1 MLSGRG
7 AGGRPTASAVLGDLI
22 DAATNLRPAAAT
34 GGAPILAGG
43 PPPLGPACIHPIGE
57 LRTAYYL
64 ALEVI
69 DRPGV
74 LAAVASVF
82 GRHGVSI
89 RSMEQEG
96 LGEEARII
104 FITHVACESDMRA
117 TLENLRH
124 LEAVRQVGSV
134 LRVIAHE

>member
-1 MLSGRG
+1 M
-7 AGGRPTASAVLGDLI
+7 
-22 DAATNLRPAAAT
+22 
-34 GGAPILAGG
+34 
-43 PPPLGPACIHPIGE
+43 
-57 LRTAYYL
+57 RTAYYL
-64 ALEVI
+64 SLEVI

-74 LAAVASVF
+74 LAAVAGVF

-96 LGEEARII
+96 LGAQARII

-117 TLENLRH
+117 TLDDLRH

-134 LRVIAHE
+134 LRVIAGE

>member
-1 MLSGRG
+1 M
-7 AGGRPTASAVLGDLI
+7 LGDLI
-22 DAATNLRPAAAT
+22 DAAANLRSGT
-34 GGAPILAGG
+34 AGG
-43 PPPLGPACIHPIGE
+43 PPPTAPARIHPIDE
-57 LRTAYYL
+57 LHTAYYL

-74 LAAVASVF
+74 LAAVAGVF

-96 LGEEARII
+96 LGAQARII
-104 FITHVACESDMRA
+104 FITHVACERDMRA
-117 TLENLRH
+117 TLDDLRH

-134 LRVIAHE
+134 LRVIAGE